1 MESQKRA
8 ELFEFVKQKQI
19 HVLFAQETHSDEK
32 NAINCV
38 VFSHNNL
45 VSGGVAILLITW

>member
-1 MESQKRA
+1 MESQRRA
-8 ELFEFVKQKQI
+8 ELFEFVKQK